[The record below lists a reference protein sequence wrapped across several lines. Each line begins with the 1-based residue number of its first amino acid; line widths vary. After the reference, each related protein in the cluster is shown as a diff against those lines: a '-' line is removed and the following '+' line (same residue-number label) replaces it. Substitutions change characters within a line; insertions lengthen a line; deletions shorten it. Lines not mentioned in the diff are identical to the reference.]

1 MVKSY
6 LKSHFKKMNVAQVI
20 QNLDSTF
27 QWICCA
33 AILSLD
39 GLKFVCFF
47 CFKLIIILT
56 IP

>member
-1 MVKSY
+1 MD
-6 LKSHFKKMNVAQVI
+6 VAQII

-27 QWICCA
+27 QWICCTS
-33 AILSLD
+33 ILSLD
-39 GLKFVCFF
+39 GLKFVFF